1 MPRTTHMTL
10 HLNVETHDKLQRLCS
25 GTPGWTPSDFIR
37 SLVEGMEPHFDTMLD
52 ALDPTQRSDVAGL
65 NALDPTQRSDVA
77 GQLKRPRVVS
87 ARVDRV
93 CEGTYPLAWCCEC
106 GRARPYDEVMAIPW
120 DGRFVCYS
128 CCDS

>member
-1 MPRTTHMTL
+1 MPRPTHMTL

-52 ALDPTQRSDVAGL
+52 ALDPTQRSDVAGQ
-65 NALDPTQRSDVA
+65 P
-77 GQLKRPRVVS
+77 KRPRVVWV
-87 ARVDRV
+87 RVDRV